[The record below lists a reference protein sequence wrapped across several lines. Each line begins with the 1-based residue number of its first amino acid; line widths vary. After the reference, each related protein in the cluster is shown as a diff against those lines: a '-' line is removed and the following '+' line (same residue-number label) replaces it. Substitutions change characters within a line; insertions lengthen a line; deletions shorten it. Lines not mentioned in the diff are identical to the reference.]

1 MKRNVRAFGISTMDN
16 HSLVTADRST
26 HFKIA
31 AVAVLATLVVV
42 AVGFRARSVD
52 AGTNTARIETTSPV
66 VKAGKPASYT
76 SRDGAE
82 IR

>member
-1 MKRNVRAFGISTMDN
+1 MDN

-26 HFKIA
+26 HLKIA
-31 AVAVLATLVVV
+31 AVALLATIVVV
-42 AVGFRARSVD
+42 AVGFRARTVD
-52 AGTNTARIETTSPV
+52 AGTGTARIETSGPV
-66 VKAGKPASYT
+66 VKAGKPASFT